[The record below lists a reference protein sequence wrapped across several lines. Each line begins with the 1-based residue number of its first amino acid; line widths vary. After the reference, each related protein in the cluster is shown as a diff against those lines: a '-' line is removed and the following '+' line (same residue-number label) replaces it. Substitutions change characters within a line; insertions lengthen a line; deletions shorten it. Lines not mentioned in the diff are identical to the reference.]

1 MLSNSEPVEGTAK
14 NNAGCCL
21 NDHFLLL
28 PIPVPPAPLLE
39 RAVGYQNERSA
50 RYMALWWEPCGD
62 EVMVSDGYVSFTGH
76 WPGYLAFI
84 QHRRIYPQLVGLNL
98 GSSEENADYHL
109 VIDLVERKAYV
120 APNRDA
126 DQLLSS
132 QWQTG
137 QRPALPAL
145 HSLADLEALLT
156 TFMEMHSFSITE
168 EELIQRM
175 EEDRKAVQ
183 ELANW
188 LNDQPA

>member
-1 MLSNSEPVEGTAK
+1 MSVNSEPLKESTTDRAVCA
-14 NNAGCCL
+14 L

-28 PIPVPPAPLLE
+28 SIPVPPAPILE

-50 RYMALWWEPCGD
+50 RYLALWWEPCGD
-62 EVMVSDGYVSFTGH
+62 EVMVADGYVSFTGH
-76 WPGYLAFI
+76 WPGYLAYI
-84 QHRRIYPQLVGLNL
+84 QHRRVYPLLAGLNL
-98 GSSEENADYHL
+98 GSSEESADYHL

-126 DQLLSS
+126 DRLLSS

-137 QRPALPAL
+137 ELPALPEL

-156 TFMEMHSFSITE
+156 TFMEMHSVSITE
-168 EELIQRM
+168 EELLRRM

-183 ELANW
+183 ELVNW
-188 LNDQPA
+188 LNAQPA

>member
-1 MLSNSEPVEGTAK
+1 
-14 NNAGCCL
+14 
-21 NDHFLLL
+21 
-28 PIPVPPAPLLE
+28 
-39 RAVGYQNERSA
+39 VGYQNERSA

>member
-21 NDHFLLL
+21 SDHFLLL
-28 PIPVPPAPLLE
+28 PISVPPAPLLE
-39 RAVGYQNERSA
+39 RAVGYQNERNA
-50 RYMALWWEPCGD
+50 RYLALWWEPCGD

-84 QHRRIYPQLVGLNL
+84 QHSRIYPQLIGLNL

-126 DQLLSS
+126 DRLLSS

-137 QRPALPAL
+137 ERPALPEL

-156 TFMEMHSFSITE
+156 TFMEMHSVSITQ
-168 EELIQRM
+168 EELMQRL

-183 ELANW
+183 DLMNW
-188 LNDQPA
+188 LNNQPA